1 MIQNNSV
8 KGQTR
13 ACDENS
19 VFSKF
24 HMESKKA
31 ILGVFCCLNVLIYLD
46 RGTISSNGVNG
57 DGLQREFELSL
68 FRDGILPAGFMVG
81 LLISSPIFAH
91 ASKTC
96 HSMKLIGYG
105 LSIWFVSVLGCAV
118 SFGFWSL
125 LVCRMVVGV
134 GEASFVALAA
144 PFIDDYAPKDHKTR
158 WLAVFYA
165 CIPVGYALG
174 FLYGGLVGSF
184 VGWRAAFA
192 MEAVMMLPFIWY
204 CFRTDISL
212 QRKESTDLFDHRAG
226 FVGDLVHVFQYNIF
240 VLTTI
245 GMTCYTAIIG
255 SYAFYG
261 PQAATSVFDVSSEKA
276 DVSFSIMTVLT
287 GILGTFLGGHVLDS
301 IGSSLRHGMVLGACG
316 MCGGAVCIAVA
327 FIMSRSFIVFCIV
340 FGLGEFLLFFT
351 QAPSN
356 ALILWS
362 VPPPLRSLAV
372 SMSVVSMHL
381 LGDVPGPPIMG
392 LVQSS
397 IGDWRITMAL
407 ATLVIALG
415 AVAYA
420 VGVHVAPHATDFR
433 EAGLSMSD
441 GSLEEYDHDEEESLL
456 VVG

>member
-1 MIQNNSV
+1 MDSPS
-8 KGQTR
+8 TSPSSSSSR
-13 ACDENS
+13 L
-19 VFSKF
+19 
-24 HMESKKA
+24 ESKGA
-31 ILGVFCCLNVLIYLD
+31 ILGIFCCLNILIYLD

-91 ASKTC
+91 ASKTSA
-96 HSMKLIGYG
+96 SMKLIGYG

-125 LVCRMVVGV
+125 LLCRMIVGV
-134 GEASFVALAA
+134 GEASFVALAS
-144 PFIDDYAPKDHKTR
+144 PFIDDYAPKEHKTR

-192 MEAVMMLPFIWY
+192 LEAVMMLPFIWY
-204 CFRTDISL
+204 CFRTNVALKQKSL
-212 QRKESTDLFDHRAG
+212 NDSSSLLEHRAG
-226 FVGDLVHVFQYNIF
+226 FVADLVHVFQYNMF

-261 PQAATSVFDVSSEKA
+261 PQAATSVFDISSEKA

-287 GILGTFLGGHVLDS
+287 GILGTFLGGHVLDV
-301 IGSSLRHGMVLGACG
+301 IGSSLRHGMALGACG
-316 MCGGAVCIAVA
+316 LCGGAICIAIA
-327 FIMSRSFIVFCIV
+327 FITSGSFIMFCIL

-362 VPPPLRSLAV
+362 VPPPLRSLAM

-397 IGDWRITMAL
+397 IGNWRMTMAL
-407 ATLVIALG
+407 ATIVILLG

-420 VGVHVAPHATDFR
+420 VGVYVAPHARDFR
-433 EAGLSMSD
+433 QPTDTLSTTTDVSAD
-441 GSLEEYDHDEEESLL
+441 NGEDEESSLL
-456 VVG
+456 VVHS